1 MKAQHIK
8 SEYTGSREG
17 NPDSRVRGS
26 HLWRRPSTELEP
38 VATFSGSVRSDR
50 CNKSRSPRANAPSAT
65 RASKTSLPNV
75 HSMDDKGTPPNPTC
89 FRKGN
94 TNPPSMRPGSTYPPS
109 SRRGST
115 YPPSSRPG
123 STYPPSSRR
132 GSTCPPSVRPGNT
145 CPPSMRPGSTYPPS
159 SRPGSTY
166 PSFFRMGSTYPPSFR
181 RGLGGGHRC
190 QAKGRV
196 SGREFGRRRTLVAN
210 GSRLRHEDVQNYPMG
225 SGRAQTPGRNPGPR
239 SGNVGSD
246 RTREASSPT
255 SRTKRQRL
263 MDWHLTRKVPIPF
276 NGKNKTTAPNH

>member
-1 MKAQHIK
+1 MKAQHIN

-75 HSMDDKGTPPNPTC
+75 HSKGDKGTPPNPTS

-94 TNPPSMRPGSTYPPS
+94 TYPPSMRPGSTYPPS

-115 YPPSSRPG
+115 YPSSFRMG
-123 STYPPSSRR
+123 STYPPS
-132 GSTCPPSVRPGNT
+132 
-145 CPPSMRPGSTYPPS
+145 
-159 SRPGSTY
+159 
-166 PSFFRMGSTYPPSFR
+166 FRMGSTYPPSFR
-181 RGLGGGHRC
+181 RGLGGGHQC

-225 SGRAQTPGRNPGPR
+225 SGRAQTQGSNPGPR

-246 RTREASSPT
+246 RTREASSPI

-263 MDWHLTRKVPIPF
+263 MDWHPTRRVPIPF

>member
-1 MKAQHIK
+1 MKAQHIN
-8 SEYTGSREG
+8 SEYTGSCEG

-26 HLWRRPSTELEP
+26 DLWRRPSTELEP

-75 HSMDDKGTPPNPTC
+75 VHSMDDKGTPPNPTC
-89 FRKGN
+89 FR
-94 TNPPSMRPGSTYPPS
+94 P
-109 SRRGST
+109 
-115 YPPSSRPG
+115 
-123 STYPPSSRR
+123 
-132 GSTCPPSVRPGNT
+132 
-145 CPPSMRPGSTYPPS
+145 
-159 SRPGSTY
+159 
-166 PSFFRMGSTYPPSFR
+166 GSTYPPSFR
-181 RGLGGGHRC
+181 RGLGGGHEC

-225 SGRAQTPGRNPGPR
+225 SGRAQTQGRNPGPR

-246 RTREASSPT
+246 RTREASSPI

-263 MDWHLTRKVPIPF
+263 MDWHLTRKVSIPF

>member
-1 MKAQHIK
+1 MKAQHTK
-8 SEYTGSREG
+8 SEYTGSCEG

-65 RASKTSLPNV
+65 RASKTSLPVV

-94 TNPPSMRPGSTYPPS
+94 TNPPSVRPGSTYPPS
-109 SRRGST
+109 E
-115 YPPSSRPG
+115 RP
-123 STYPPSSRR
+123 
-132 GSTCPPSVRPGNT
+132 GSTCPPS
-145 CPPSMRPGSTYPPS
+145 
-159 SRPGSTY
+159 SR
-166 PSFFRMGSTYPPSFR
+166 RGSTYPPSFR
-181 RGLGGGHRC
+181 RGLGGGHECR
-190 QAKGRV
+190 AKGRV

-225 SGRAQTPGRNPGPR
+225 SGRAHTPGRNPGPR

-246 RTREASSPT
+246 RTREASSPI
-255 SRTKRQRL
+255 SRTARRC
-263 MDWHLTRKVPIPF
+263 
-276 NGKNKTTAPNH
+276 